1 MNLRE
6 LLIERIM
13 YAIDEDILMEVYEI
27 SEQKLLLISDE
38 ELLEIYEE
46 TVIMEECTRR
56 FTRPVNA
63 TVN

>member
-1 MNLRE
+1 
-6 LLIERIM
+6 M

>member
-13 YAIDEDILMEVYEI
+13 YAIDEDILMDVYDI

-38 ELLEIYEE
+38 ELLEIYEDV
-46 TVIMEECTRR
+46 TVMERMNDI
-56 FTRPVNA
+56 FTRPVSV